1 MKYDLQTVNA
11 GVNTLK
17 QGISLASSAISL
29 VKNASSNKEER
40 KFNKSVTQ
48 LEHDTALRMMKHDSN
63 VLFTKKYMEEIIYL
77 GFAVEECRD
86 NSIIYEGVKAIY
98 DARVDSLS
106 EHVRKMKE
114 QP

>member
-63 VLFTKKYMEEIIYL
+63 VLFTKSTWKKLYISALRLRSAGIIPS
-77 GFAVEECRD
+77 FMRESR
-86 NSIIYEGVKAIY
+86 
-98 DARVDSLS
+98 LS
-106 EHVRKMKE
+106 MMHALIA
-114 QP
+114 